1 MSLLFYCR
9 PGFENEVAAE
19 VARHYASKDLHGYAK
34 SQPESGWLTFHGHDP
49 EESLFDTGIS
59 YHNFVFVRQ
68 GISLFGDPVAIAGD
82 DRVTPLVAALTEHLA
97 RLDNLPSPLT
107 YRELI
112 IEHPDTNEGRKLKDF
127 CRKFRSPLASGLR
140 KAGVDRHANSPWHLH
155 AFFAGYQ
162 QAAIGISHRRHHRS
176 WPLGIP
182 RLKLPAD
189 APSRS
194 TLKLEE
200 AFKEWLKPGM
210 IEEGMTACDLGA
222 APGGWT
228 YQLVKRGLY
237 VHAVDNGPMAAP
249 LLATGMVDHIEADAY
264 HFSPKTPV
272 DWLVCDMVD
281 SPARVMA
288 LMVRWLKDGKAQ
300 RVICNLKLPMKKRGE
315 EIDRCRQLFFDSL
328 PNGVL
333 DMKQLYHDRKE
344 ITFFA
349 QATPLEG

>member
-9 PGFENEVAAE
+9 PGFEREVAGE

-34 SQPESGWLTFHGHDP
+34 SQPDTGWLTFHGHDP
-49 EESLFDTGIS
+49 EAILFDTGIS
-59 YHNFVFVRQ
+59 YKNFVFVRQ
-68 GISLFGDPVAIAGD
+68 GISVFGEPVAIAGD
-82 DRVTPLVAALTEHLA
+82 DRVTPLVSALTRWQPEL
-97 RLDNLPSPLT
+97 NLPTPLT

-112 IEHPDTNEGRKLKDF
+112 VEHPDTNEGRKFKDF

-140 KAGVDRHANSPWHLH
+140 KAGVERHANSPWHLH
-155 AFFAGYQ
+155 AFFSGYQ
-162 QAAIGISHRRHHRS
+162 EAAFGISHRRHHRP

-200 AFKEWLKPGM
+200 AFKEWLKPGD
-210 IEEGMTACDLGA
+210 ERLAAGMTACDLGA

-228 YQLVKRGLY
+228 YQLVKRDVY
-237 VHAVDNGPMAAP
+237 VTAVDNGPMNGDLMASG
-249 LLATGMVDHIEADAY
+249 LVDHVQADAY
-264 HFSPKTPV
+264 HYTPKNPV
-272 DWLVCDMVD
+272 DWLACDMVD
-281 SPARVMA
+281 SPKRVMA
-288 LMVRWLKDGKAQ
+288 LVCRWLQQGLAQ
-300 RVICNLKLPMKKRGE
+300 RAICNLKLPMKKRGE
-315 EIDRCRQLFFDSL
+315 EIDNCRQLFFDSL
-328 PNGVL
+328 PDGVI

-349 QATPLEG
+349 SARP